1 MGQEKLAAL
10 LLYRQLFKSL
20 GNPLSRDQLR
30 KYYKYTV
37 QARVHG
43 GENQQILKNLEIY
56 LKAIKTQNLI
66 MDAEN
71 IGKPKDYKADI
82 QKVANYVG
90 LRMPEAHQKQE

>member
-20 GNPLSRDQLR
+20 GNRLSRDQLR

-37 QARVHG
+37 QARVQ

-71 IGKPKDYKADI
+71 IGKPKDYKADV

-90 LRMPEAHQKQE
+90 LRMPETHQKQE

>member
-20 GNPLSRDQLR
+20 GNRLSRDQLR
-30 KYYKYTV
+30 KYYQFTV

-43 GENQQILKNLEIY
+43 ENQQILQNLEIY
-56 LKAIKTQNLI
+56 LKAIKTQNQI

-71 IGKPKDYKADI
+71 IGKPKDYKADV

-90 LRMPEAHQKQE
+90 LRMPETHQKQE